1 MSEWPYSPE
10 YIKDLCQKVTE
21 ARTREG
27 EWESEEEGG
36 EGDNG
41 KHTSGTR
48 PKTPEQKRR
57 LFALMA

>member
-1 MSEWPYSPE
+1 VSEWPYSPE

-36 EGDNG
+36 RERMADVPQEQGPRLQNRREGC
-41 KHTSGTR
+41 
-48 PKTPEQKRR
+48 
-57 LFALMA
+57 LL